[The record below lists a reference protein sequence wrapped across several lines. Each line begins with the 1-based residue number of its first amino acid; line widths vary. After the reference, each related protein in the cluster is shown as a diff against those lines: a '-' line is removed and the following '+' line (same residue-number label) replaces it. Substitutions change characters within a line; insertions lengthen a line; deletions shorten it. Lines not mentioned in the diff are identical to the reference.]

1 MGILSSVIGGVSSIL
16 GANSAKDAAKTM
28 AKSNEKMLKAQIAQV
43 APFREA
49 GVRATGALEPLFG
62 QGSPEQQAAAL
73 ERFRN
78 SGEYKLNY
86 ENMLRD
92 AREDVMAFGAG
103 GTTGLF
109 SGNTLKALQDRAG
122 RISDQLFGNYTSNL
136 FKLSGQGAA
145 AASGNQSVM
154 NAAENRNQ
162 DALASAGNASIAGIQ
177 GLGTAAQGIA
187 SGFKNLVGGG
197 GSSFGPTNILSRNI

>member
-1 MGILSSVIGGVSSIL
+1 MGILSSVIGGVSSLL
-16 GANSAKDAAKTM
+16 GANAASDAAKTM

-62 QGSPEQQAAAL
+62 QGTPEEQAAAL
-73 ERFRN
+73 ERFKN

-86 ENMLRD
+86 DNMLKD
-92 AREDVMAFGAG
+92 AREDVLAYGAG
-103 GTTGLF
+103 SGGLF

-122 RISDQLFGNYTSNL
+122 RISNQLFGNYTSNL
-136 FKLSGQGAA
+136 FRLSGTGAA